1 MMTRPRIPHA
11 ELARAAVD
19 RNVPVIQLREKE
31 IDDDAL
37 VDLARE
43 LVEVTKNTGTLL
55 IVNDRPGVAAATG
68 ADGVHV
74 GTSDVD
80 AAEARALVGA
90 DALVGLSSH
99 APGEAEAAREAGAD
113 YIGVGPIFPTPTKP
127 DTEEPIGLAGL
138 AEIALAVPE
147 IPKVAIGGLGAS
159 NALVTLGAGADF
171 VAVVSAV
178 CHADDPVAALDDL
191 LAAIG
196 RRSG

>member
-1 MMTRPRIPHA
+1 MMTAPRIPHA

-55 IVNDRPGVAAATG
+55 IVNDSPRVAAAAG

-74 GTSDVD
+74 GTSDVN
-80 AAEARALVGA
+80 APEARAIVGA
-90 DALVGLSSH
+90 DAIVGLSSH

-113 YIGVGPIFPTPTKP
+113 YIGVGPIFPTQTKP
-127 DTEEPIGLAGL
+127 DAEEPIGLAGL

-159 NALVTLGAGADF
+159 NALATLDAGADY